1 MSTSWVVD
9 DLVDDAAE
17 LFDGPLDDLVAVL
30 EEIASLGDVEAPTP
44 SAELALLLAGRPA
57 APHRQVRHR
66 RRVAPALGGLAAAAV
81 AGLTLTGT
89 AAYANELPPSVQRVV
104 AHLSE
109 DYLPFTFPRPVG
121 DPPAPD
127 PASPRGGAGSRSSG
141 GAAPS
146 ADPSAVAES
155 GVVPVGP
162 SAGGPTDRADGRLPH
177 RDVRKPERVRP
188 SAARPPAPLRSA
200 DGTFGA
206 STVEEDLTAAVTMT
220 PAAPSPQGWE
230 VTAAPTT
237 PTEAPTAD
245 PQGAPSGATSAPAGP
260 SPSTAP
266 SPDPSPDPT
275 PAPSS
280 DPASP
285 QPTTPS
291 SGTQPSPTSSSG
303 TPADAGTAPAGGKT
317 ASQSPGPEPTPVTGT
332 ATTPP
337 ASPSDPA
344 GSQPAGPGSRSPDTA
359 ASSPAVGSG
368 GSPAADVV
376 TDPGTAGSA
385 APTTPVP

>member
-57 APHRQVRHR
+57 APHRPVRHR

-127 PASPRGGAGSRSSG
+127 PAVTAGRSGCPVLRRRGPQHRPVGGRRVRSRAGRSLGRWPHRPGRRAPAPPGRAQARAGPPVRGAPARAAPVRRRTVRGVDGRGG
-141 GAAPS
+141 
-146 ADPSAVAES
+146 
-155 GVVPVGP
+155 
-162 SAGGPTDRADGRLPH
+162 PH
-177 RDVRKPERVRP
+177 RGGDDDTGRALPAGLGGDRRPHHPDRGADRRPAGCTERSDERAGRSLPVNGSVTRPDARPVVRP
-188 SAARPPAPLRSA
+188 GQPAAHDAVLRRRSRRRRRAPGRPPMPARPR
-200 DGTFGA
+200 
-206 STVEEDLTAAVTMT
+206 
-220 PAAPSPQGWE
+220 
-230 VTAAPTT
+230 
-237 PTEAPTAD
+237 
-245 PQGAPSGATSAPAGP
+245 PAGRRP
-260 SPSTAP
+260 
-266 SPDPSPDPT
+266 
-275 PAPSS
+275 
-280 DPASP
+280 
-285 QPTTPS
+285 
-291 SGTQPSPTSSSG
+291 
-303 TPADAGTAPAGGKT
+303 
-317 ASQSPGPEPTPVTGT
+317 SQSPGPEPTPVTGT

-337 ASPSDPA
+337 ASPSDPG